1 MTIFIKINYNFIFK
15 LKKLKIIFL
24 QKGCRQPRSHGLP
37 DHPSP
42 VKDANIMDM
51 TMCKTMVKES
61 CKETNK
67 SSTSFLVGQH
77 SEMSNIMD
85 IKENVSHV
93 TICFLNIIVLNF
105 FFFFL
110 LSIWASS
117 IFAQLTN
124 ALRYIISSYKMC

>member
-1 MTIFIKINYNFIFK
+1 MWSLTFMTIFIKINYNFIFK

-67 SSTSFLVGQH
+67 SSTSFFGRSALR
-77 SEMSNIMD
+77 
-85 IKENVSHV
+85 NVKYNGHKGECDYLLFEHYSPQ
-93 TICFLNIIVLNF
+93 
-105 FFFFL
+105 FFFL
-110 LSIWASS
+110 SPFHLGLINLCSINKWTE
-117 IFAQLTN
+117 IY
-124 ALRYIISSYKMC
+124 YIII